1 MPRTVTIGGQTLRAR
16 RAKSRFQRLRGHMF
30 RRYPP
35 DYALVFPGDGV
46 ERWSLHM
53 LFVPF
58 ALDAL
63 FVVDGV
69 VEVVAELAPWTGT
82 AIAEAEEVIEVPHGI
97 VDVEKGM
104 EVSY

>member
-1 MPRTVTIGGQTLRAR
+1 
-16 RAKSRFQRLRGHMF
+16 
-30 RRYPP
+30 
-35 DYALVFPGDGV
+35 
-46 ERWSLHM
+46 M